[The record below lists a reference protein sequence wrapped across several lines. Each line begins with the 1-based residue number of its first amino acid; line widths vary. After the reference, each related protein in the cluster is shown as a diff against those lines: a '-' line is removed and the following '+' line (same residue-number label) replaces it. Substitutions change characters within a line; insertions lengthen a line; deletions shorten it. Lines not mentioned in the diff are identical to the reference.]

1 MFCDSE
7 SDLQNVELDESV
19 PIKHAAEPTL
29 GVVRNVINEDTQQ
42 DSNVGRV
49 EIVEVP
55 AGQSVNVDH
64 YAKTEVVVK
73 DEHVIGGDGGVRNA
87 NVFVCPSL
95 MSRMSPAAI
104 TRLMKK
110 CFSKQQKKEISS
122 IGFGSLE
129 FLDVQKM
136 PLHLAYWIVYHFD
149 ANTCSLNIPGEKS
162 LVITEQDVHDVL
174 GLPIG
179 GEEIDLSFE
188 DKDVDLLDSWKKQF
202 PLNTL
207 CVSVGDLATFLKN
220 TKGASAMFKRN
231 FVVLCCTVLMS
242 GTQNKNVNHWILRY
256 PRNVDHIKKLNWCN
270 YILKSLV
277 EAKKYWQ
284 AKPNRFFPGSIF
296 FLMVS
301 KYMFSCEVNF
311 RFCVQVSF

>member
-1 MFCDSE
+1 E

-64 YAKTEVVVK
+64 SAKTEVVVK

-136 PLHLAYWIVYHFD
+136 PLHLAYWLVYHFD

-179 GEEIDLSFE
+179 EEEIDLSFE

-256 PRNVDHIKKLNWCN
+256 L
-270 YILKSLV
+270 
-277 EAKKYWQ
+277 
-284 AKPNRFFPGSIF
+284 
-296 FLMVS
+296 
-301 KYMFSCEVNF
+301 
-311 RFCVQVSF
+311 